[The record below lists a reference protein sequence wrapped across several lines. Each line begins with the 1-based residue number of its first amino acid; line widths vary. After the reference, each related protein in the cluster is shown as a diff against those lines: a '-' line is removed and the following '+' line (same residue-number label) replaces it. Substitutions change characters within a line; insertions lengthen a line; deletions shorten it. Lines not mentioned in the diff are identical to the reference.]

1 MNFLHY
7 LNALSARLGK
17 YFHYAVFLLFKKP
30 LYLLSYNTHG
40 NKFVCH
46 GLMSRCSI
54 KVIGGGNEVIIDQG
68 VRLNNVRIT
77 VSGRN
82 NKLILHRGVVFK
94 EGGRVKLEDEGNQI
108 EIGEGTDFVDCFFA
122 VSDYGSKV
130 TVGRDCMFSARI
142 IVRTSDVHSILNA
155 EGKRVNPGC
164 DVAIGDRVWV
174 AYGATILKGSTIEAD
189 SVIGTQ
195 SVVAGI
201 HVPRGGVAVGN
212 PARVVKEGVHWTR
225 ERLRG

>member
-1 MNFLHY
+1 M
-7 LNALSARLGK
+7 
-17 YFHYAVFLLFKKP
+17 
-30 LYLLSYNTHG
+30 
-40 NKFVCH
+40 
-46 GLMSRCSI
+46 
-54 KVIGGGNEVIIDQG
+54 IINQG

-155 EGKRVNPGC
+155 EGKRVNPSR

-189 SVIGTQ
+189 SVIGSE

-201 HVPRGGVAVGN
+201 HVPQGGVAVGN
-212 PARVVKEGVHWTR
+212 PARVVKEGVRWTR
-225 ERLRG
+225 ERIR